1 MKTAEEILKS
11 MYLKY
16 HGYEMPFIPPYI
28 IEAMKEYAKQSQP
41 ADEEINPILIITDKV
56 KELNW
61 SIAIPTGG
69 GKEDDGNVHGMII
82 GEKSYIDYILK
93 HLE

>member
-28 IEAMKEYAKQSQP
+28 IEAMKEYAQQFQANNNVYYPEEFVRWMLQSVIHTP
-41 ADEEINPILIITDKV
+41 YSDK
-56 KELNW
+56 N
-61 SIAIPTGG
+61 
-69 GKEDDGNVHGMII
+69 
-82 GEKSYIDYILK
+82 YIL
-93 HLE
+93 LDQD